1 VESPD
6 SMRGYEWTVA
16 KLFFLHYFKPLGR
29 YKRMPRT
36 RNDIPNLLLDIG
48 YTMLYNILEAH
59 LNLYGFDIYKWVY
72 HTGFYERK
80 SLVCD
85 LVEPFRCLIDR
96 QLRKSYNLW
105 QIDEKDFY
113 FKHGEYAIRNDQ
125 RVKYLK
131 LLLNPVLAE
140 KEIIFQYVK
149 SFYACMMSGES
160 WTILPFYIKA

>member
-1 VESPD
+1 
-6 SMRGYEWTVA
+6 
-16 KLFFLHYFKPLGR
+16 
-29 YKRMPRT
+29 
-36 RNDIPNLLLDIG
+36 
-48 YTMLYNILEAH
+48 MLYNILEAH

-72 HTGFYERK
+72 HTWFYERK

-96 QLRKSYNLW
+96 QLRKSYNLG

-113 FKHGEYAIRNDQ
+113 FKQGEYAIKNDQ

-131 LLLNPVLAE
+131 LLLSPVLAE

-160 WTILPFYIKA
+160 GTILPFYIQT